1 MFWSWVLRHPS
12 ATPQDGQKAVE
23 GVSVCHVCLCP
34 PLHLQSPPF
43 AVILQVLNGA
53 CGWVKVIP
61 VMHGAGRAAVGAGA
75 CHVCCHQG
83 ECRVSGARGQRRPRS
98 CSAFRDPP
106 VGGWEGAQRPCE
118 GCVDQTKYPAVNKGN
133 LDAAWMSLSL
143 LFSLGRKGSE
153 ES

>member
-1 MFWSWVLRHPS
+1 M
-12 ATPQDGQKAVE
+12 
-23 GVSVCHVCLCP
+23 
-34 PLHLQSPPF
+34 
-43 AVILQVLNGA
+43 
-53 CGWVKVIP
+53 IP
-61 VMHGAGRAAVGAGA
+61 VKHGAGRAAVGAGA

-106 VGGWEGAQRPCE
+106 VGGWEGVQRPCE
-118 GCVDQTKYPAVNKGN
+118 GCVDQTKYPVVNKGN

-153 ES
+153 ESKELVAAARAGCANLRSPNLLQLSGQNLQLLFESRVSPGRGIPITPRQGVAV